1 MFVFSPGLTGGC
13 TVRIAATATAAATAT
28 VMTHGKYK

>member
-13 TVRIAATATAAATAT
+13 TVRTAAATAT